1 MIFIGKV
8 GFGKSI
14 LGNKIFGKKVFEIG
28 QSFFLVIIEWK
39 FEFFVNNDIKY
50 FVVDILGVNGIEEDM
65 IEVFKCFVRCFFVFL
80 FGFYCIVLVILGI
93 ERIIELDKNIIV
105 NLDEMFGK
113 EVYNFIIVVFIGV
126 KLNDFERLIFISD
139 DIYKFCMKCI

>member
-1 MIFIGKV
+1 M
-8 GFGKSI
+8 
-14 LGNKIFGKKVFEIG
+14 
-28 QSFFLVIIEWK
+28 
-39 FEFFVNNDIKY
+39 
-50 FVVDILGVNGIEEDM
+50 DILGVNGIEEDM

-139 DIYKFCMKCI
+139 DIYKFCMKCIWV